1 MGILSSLFGNYADDL
16 AKAAA
21 KTAAKDTT
29 KAAAKTASKALMSQA
44 DDITKAGAKTALKK
58 AASGQSDDIVKAA
71 TKSLTTTADDF
82 AGASAKTLS
91 NQLDDATK
99 IAGKAKKAT
108 ATQKLTEKSRQDF
121 AHTLGATTK
130 QRKNLYTKFRLGNEG
145 ENIADYL
152 KRQNVGLAN
161 IGDKSDAVLSQL
173 GDVKNGLLQRA
184 EDAGVT
190 IDMPSAINWNSS
202 SLKKADLKQINNAL
216 GIDLQNDLLS
226 QAMTPTQAEKLYMD
240 LRNRAYKM
248 MKNDN
253 TSMAGE
259 ALKKAVDELGDKIDD
274 ALESS
279 KVGYGLSQKTT
290 EAMTNAGLDPKD
302 IRKIAE
308 MGDNITA
315 KDLRTLQQPWV
326 IAKDMVG
333 NEAPKTATL
342 NIAGIDTG
350 LPNVVKNTVEGAKDL
365 PLKVASYF
373 EKNPS
378 AANAALLGGGIAAGS
393 VLGNLLSGGQAQQAN
408 GMWYNNYGVNDTS
421 SMLSD
426 TTAYEEPTINGYTY
440 DDLERGYTNALLVG
454 DTDAAKLA
462 SQLMEALDN
471 KIERQSTAGKSGIA
485 SKQQSAINILNNLM
499 GNFQAK
505 GAVSGNIGQFLNML
519 TGGGYD
525 PQQYAYDTGSKGS
538 LGSIIKALG
547 DTGALSEGDQQRALQ
562 LLPSTA
568 DSPQA
573 AQMKYQQLL
582 QILQSAGQQ

>member
-1 MGILSSLFGNYADDL
+1 MSILSSLFGNYADDL

-21 KTAAKDTT
+21 KTATKSAAKT
-29 KAAAKTASKALMSQA
+29 AAKTASKALTS
-44 DDITKAGAKTALKK
+44 
-58 AASGQSDDIVKAA
+58 QSDDIIKAA
-71 TKSLTTTADDF
+71 GKSLAANADEGTKASLKTISNAIGTKADDY
-82 AGASAKTLS
+82 ANTTVG
-91 NQLDDATK
+91 N

-108 ATQKLTEKSRQDF
+108 ATQKLAERSRQDF
-121 AHTLGATTK
+121 ASSLGASAK

-152 KRQNVGLAN
+152 ERQKVGLAN

-184 EDAGVT
+184 EESGVT
-190 IDMPSAINWNSS
+190 IDMPTAINWNSS

-216 GIDLQNDLLS
+216 GIDLQNDLLN
-226 QAMTPTQAEKLYMD
+226 QAMTPTQAEKLYLD
-240 LRNRAYKM
+240 LRNRAYSM

-274 ALESS
+274 AVENA
-279 KVGYGLSQKTT
+279 KVGYGLSQKTA

-302 IRKIAE
+302 IRKVVE
-308 MGDNITA
+308 MGDNISA
-315 KDLRTLQQPWV
+315 RDLRTLQQPWV

-333 NEAPKTATL
+333 NKAPKNATL

-350 LPNVVKNTVEGAKDL
+350 LPNVVKNTVEGVKDI
-365 PLKVASYF
+365 PLKAAAAF
-373 EKNPS
+373 EKNPKL
-378 AANAALLGGGIAAGS
+378 AAAGLLGAGLAGGS
-393 VLGNLLSGGQAQQAN
+393 VLGGLLSSGAQGSAQ
-408 GMWYNNYGVNDTS
+408 NYGNMGAYGSDLYGSGQLGTTGALNSIAGATS
-421 SMLSD
+421 S
-426 TTAYEEPTINGYTY
+426 EPTINGWTY
-440 DDLERGYTNALLVG
+440 DDLEGAYFNAMMAG
-454 DTDAAKLA
+454 DTEAAKVAAQMLDVLSNKA
-462 SQLMEALDN
+462 ERLKESQN
-471 KIERQSTAGKSGIA
+471 SSGVA
-485 SKQQSAINILNNLM
+485 SKQRAAINILNNLM

-505 GAVSGNIGQFLNML
+505 GTVSGNLGQFLNMI

-525 PQQYAYDTGSKGS
+525 PQQYAYDTGSKGA

-562 LLPSTA
+562 LLPSTT
-568 DSPQA
+568 DSQQA

-582 QILQSAGQQ
+582 QILQSAGTK

>member
-1 MGILSSLFGNYADDL
+1 MSILSSLFGNYADDL

-29 KAAAKTASKALMSQA
+29 KAAAKTASKALLSQA

-58 AASGQSDDIVKAA
+58 AASGQSDNIVKAA

-108 ATQKLTEKSRQDF
+108 ATQKLTEKGRQDF
-121 AHTLGATTK
+121 ADTLGASMK
-130 QRKNLYTKFRLGNEG
+130 QRKSLYTKYRLGDAG
-145 ENIADYL
+145 ENIGDYL
-152 KRQNVGLAN
+152 QRQKVGLAN

-173 GDVKNGLLQRA
+173 SDVKNGLLQRA

-216 GIDLQNDLLS
+216 GIDLQNDLLN

-240 LRNRAYKM
+240 LRNRAYTM

-274 ALESS
+274 AVESA
-279 KVGYGLSQKTT
+279 KVGYGLSQKTAN
-290 EAMTNAGLDPKD
+290 AMTNAGLDPKD
-302 IRKIAE
+302 IRKVVE
-308 MGDNITA
+308 MGDNISA

-333 NEAPKTATL
+333 NKAPKTATL

-350 LPNVVKNTVEGAKDL
+350 LPNIVKNTVEGAKNL
-365 PLKVASYF
+365 PLKAAAYL
-373 EKNPS
+373 EKNP
-378 AANAALLGGGIAAGS
+378 AASNAALLGGGIAAGS
-393 VLGNLLSGGQAQQAN
+393 VLGGLLSGGQGQQQVS
-408 GMWYNNYGVNDTS
+408 GMGYGVGDIS
-421 SMLSD
+421 SALSD
-426 TTAYEEPTINGYTY
+426 NTTYEEPTIGGYTY
-440 DDLERGYTNALLVG
+440 EDLERGYTNALMTG

-462 SQLMEALDN
+462 LQMIDALDD
-471 KIERQSTAGKSGIA
+471 KVARQEESSSKSGIA
-485 SKQQSAINILNNLM
+485 SKQKSAINILNNLM

-505 GAVSGNIGQFLNML
+505 GMVSGNVGQFLNML
-519 TGGGYD
+519 TGGAYD

-562 LLPSTA
+562 LLPNTS

-573 AQMKYQQLL
+573 AQIKYQQLL

>member
-1 MGILSSLFGNYADDL
+1 MSILSSLFGNYADDL

-29 KAAAKTASKALMSQA
+29 KAAAKTASKALLSQA

-202 SLKKADLKQINNAL
+202 SLKKADLKQINDAL

-342 NIAGIDTG
+342 NVAGIDTG

-365 PLKVASYF
+365 PLKAAAYF

-408 GMWYNNYGVNDTS
+408 GMGYNNYGVNDTS

-471 KIERQSTAGKSGIA
+471 KIERQSTASKSGIA

-519 TGGGYD
+519 TGGAYD

-562 LLPSTA
+562 LLPNTS

-573 AQMKYQQLL
+573 AQIKYQQLL